1 MEKMFAESVPDRQQT
16 KNEDEDDDQGD
27 AKAKETM
34 KNAQIDAVRNAHAV
48 QIGILSKT
56 VSFAWIALMRAM
68 RRVQGK
74 GKPGEAPGSRQIFA
88 DARKKGRIT
97 SDVYIA
103 SALIEYH
110 CYKDP
115 AATKIFERGAK
126 LFPEDENF
134 ALEYLKHL
142 IDINDVISRLFPLF
156 PSLSLFLS
164 FFFFFLNQK
173 AYFFLDARA
182 VFEMT
187 VRKLA
192 SNPDNVHKTKPIFAF
207 LHEYESRYGDLIQVI
222 NLENRMR
229 ELFPED
235 PTLEQF
241 AHRYSTP
248 SFDPTAVRPIISP
261 SQARPKAAYPT
272 QEAPASR
279 HGTPS
284 KFSDAAPNNSPK
296 RPLEDYDDDL
306 SRPRKF
312 IRAESPLKAV
322 QGRRLDQQ
330 KRPQING
337 SGQLGS
343 HIRPQGSPA
352 PLPRDVVYLLSIIP
366 PASTYNAGHFSPEKL
381 VDLIRRIDMP
391 GSIAQVPLPQSARGL
406 GGGQTPVGMQ
416 AFTGK
421 LCSLLT
427 NRLYTYIIL

>member
-1 MEKMFAESVPDRQQT
+1 MMS
-16 KNEDEDDDQGD
+16 
-27 AKAKETM
+27 
-34 KNAQIDAVRNAHAV
+34 
-48 QIGILSKT
+48 L
-56 VSFAWIALMRAM
+56 VSQPSW
-68 RRVQGK
+68 
-74 GKPGEAPGSRQIFA
+74 
-88 DARKKGRIT
+88 
-97 SDVYIA
+97 
-103 SALIEYH
+103 
-110 CYKDP
+110 
-115 AATKIFERGAK
+115 
-126 LFPEDENF
+126 LFF
-134 ALEYLKHL
+134 
-142 IDINDVISRLFPLF
+142 SF
-156 PSLSLFLS
+156 FLS
-164 FFFFFLNQK
+164 FFEENYN
-173 AYFFLDARA
+173 AYFSSDARA

-248 SFDPTAVRPIISP
+248 SFNPTAVRPIISP

-272 QEAPASR
+272 QEPPASR
-279 HGTPS
+279 HGTPT
-284 KFSDAAPNNSPK
+284 KFSDAAPTNSPK
-296 RPLEDYDDDL
+296 RPLEDYDDDV

-312 IRAESPLKAV
+312 VRAESPLKAV

-337 SGQLGS
+337 GSQLGS

-352 PLPRDVVYLLSIIP
+352 PLPRDVVHLLSIIP

-391 GSIAQVPLPQSARGL
+391 SSIAQVPLPQSARGL

-416 AFTGK
+416 PFTSK
-421 LCSLLT
+421 LISLLT
-427 NRLYTYIIL
+427 DHIYTYITI